1 MKNTDSYLLLT
12 SLRVSL
18 LIAGCFGIAPHKWE
32 DHHLV
37 LRYRRS
43 SAFLPPIFSFQL
55 EILMGEHRV
64 YLVFVLSV
72 TLEGV
77 GCRIT

>member
-1 MKNTDSYLLLT
+1 MKNTDPYLLLI
-12 SLRVSL
+12 SLRVCL
-18 LIAGCFGIAPHKWE
+18 VIAGCFGITPHEWE

-37 LRYRRS
+37 LRYIRS
-43 SAFLPPIFSFQL
+43 SAFLLSIFSFQL
-55 EILMGEHRV
+55 VIFMGEHRV

>member
-1 MKNTDSYLLLT
+1 MKNIDSYLLLT
-12 SLRVSL
+12 SLRVCFV
-18 LIAGCFGIAPHKWE
+18 IAGCFGIAPHKWE

-43 SAFLPPIFSFQL
+43 SVFLPPLFSFQL

-64 YLVFVLSV
+64 YLVFVLN
-72 TLEGV
+72 EA
-77 GCRIT
+77 